1 MYTGIPGPAGDFPLV
16 LGTVGSVGV
25 FILTAVGGGHVDIAT
40 VIVMVIAMDTG
51 AVPGPVT
58 ELVIGQARE
67 AAHEM
72 YTVTVLRVLEPVM

>member
-1 MYTGIPGPAGDFPLV
+1 M
-16 LGTVGSVGV
+16 VGLVGV

-67 AAHEM
+67 AATGIENQIKKQ
-72 YTVTVLRVLEPVM
+72 LREAVKDLRLPKIEAA